1 MLLERRA
8 RSGVSYLVRHKM
20 RRAILPFPNRGYQ
33 TANPDGVLG
42 GLNPKPKPVW
52 LERSSPDGSVEQ
64 RFLLFGSHP

>member
-1 MLLERRA
+1 
-8 RSGVSYLVRHKM
+8 M

-42 GLNPKPKPVW
+42 VLNPKPKPVW

-64 RFLLFGSHP
+64 RILLFGSHP